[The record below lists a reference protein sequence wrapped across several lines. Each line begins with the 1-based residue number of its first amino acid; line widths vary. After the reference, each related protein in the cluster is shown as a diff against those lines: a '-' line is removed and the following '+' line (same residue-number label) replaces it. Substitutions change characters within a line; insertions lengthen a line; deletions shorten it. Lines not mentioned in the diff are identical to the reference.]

1 VSVQARGLHQAHD
14 HRRTLTGQFAAREEP
29 SFSAH
34 RNVGVILPMSGKK
47 LRFSIAG
54 MRSTGDVCSGNTSS
68 TGLPATWCMSRSNQA
83 SSWLW
88 RLGCSTLP
96 RVQEWSWVS
105 HAHRWPRSLSF
116 IIFCVHLD
124 LGQAPAVFP
133 TPFTRSKMTNPT
145 RPLLTLPAVHQS
157 LVPRQ
162 LDIVFESQELEGLIP
177 SQRANAVTQL
187 AILLLQ
193 AAGVQTKGVSNDE
206 H

>member
-1 VSVQARGLHQAHD
+1 VAIDLGRLDQAH
-14 HRRTLTGQFAAREEP
+14 HRGGALAGAQRAGEQPVLAAQG
-29 SFSAH
+29 
-34 RNVGVILPMSGKK
+34 NVGVILPMSGKK